1 MPNKRTGPD
10 YLDQKKKKK
19 KKEKEKEKLIA
30 QVIKLPKVSPVQQIR
45 SGKELDYKLKDKKQK
60 YWASI
65 GQA

>member
-1 MPNKRTGPD
+1 MANNRTGPD
-10 YLDQKKKKK
+10 YLDRKPKKKKN
-19 KKEKEKEKLIA
+19 EKIA

-45 SGKELDYKLKDKKQK
+45 SGKELDQKVKDKKQK